1 MRFFGI
7 KKNNTFRSHRMQ
19 RTRITYPKAD
29 QQRINRAEK
38 RCDMRVKPGMSKYK
52 YQKEF
57 ERVLDAV
64 GKYRNLTYRDF
75 HLQPAEQQSEVYH
88 KWVELIRTAARI
100 QRDAVGS
107 DSDDD

>member
-19 RTRITYPKAD
+19 RTRITYSKAD
-29 QQRINRAEK
+29 QQRINIAEK

-64 GKYRNLTYRDF
+64 GKYRNLNIP
-75 HLQPAEQQSEVYH
+75 HLQLNDQQLEFYFKLVKEQNPQINDQQLEFYFKLLKKH
-88 KWVELIRTAARI
+88 
-100 QRDAVGS
+100 
-107 DSDDD
+107 